1 MRIYNSWDSVDI
13 LLKNTYQY
21 KILTSLSAVLSLE
34 IKQFWC
40 LGHKSGVIDMRVH
53 FNATCMSFFSLPTTA
68 RKMLHFA
75 FAPIER
81 EKTWFIVGSV
91 FYRDC
96 PPLCPLSI
104 SCCFLFFL
112 FILFIHISNNHV
124 LLRESMTQRF
134 LRDPIKII
142 IHTFS
147 FFCYMQSILY
157 TRVDINHFSLWRGVP
172 KNLLPRCDNS
182 GYTTSFSE
190 KIILHFPAQFLLS
203 PTLSFTTILCTLN
216 LWWIVTRMR
225 SEKQYHWVGTIIS
238 SFLFCIFNLTMCIL
252 MYDSLWILYE
262 PLMQLP
268 YVCVIGLA
276 CPHNWSQKT
285 R

>member
-1 MRIYNSWDSVDI
+1 MHV
-13 LLKNTYQY
+13 
-21 KILTSLSAVLSLE
+21 V
-34 IKQFWC
+34 
-40 LGHKSGVIDMRVH
+40 
-53 FNATCMSFFSLPTTA
+53 FSLPTTA

-157 TRVDINHFSLWRGVP
+157 TRVDINHFSLRRGVP

-190 KIILHFPAQFLLS
+190 KIILHFPTQFLLS

-252 MYDSLWILYE
+252 MIPYEFYMNPLCNYRMCVLLGLHVHITDPKRQGNFQIL
-262 PLMQLP
+262 LLLI
-268 YVCVIGLA
+268 CVVGLSEVR
-276 CPHNWSQKT
+276 WT
-285 R
+285 RKVQRGK